1 MNEGILLQILHDA
14 KVESLVAQNKSKE
27 LEQVNQQLQEQ
38 VNSLNLQI
46 EQLQQE
52 LADYKQVVEQA

>member
-1 MNEGILLQILHDA
+1 MNEGIILQILHDA
-14 KVESLVAQNKSKE
+14 KVDTLVEKNKVKE

-52 LADYKQVVEQA
+52 LEDYKEVVEQA